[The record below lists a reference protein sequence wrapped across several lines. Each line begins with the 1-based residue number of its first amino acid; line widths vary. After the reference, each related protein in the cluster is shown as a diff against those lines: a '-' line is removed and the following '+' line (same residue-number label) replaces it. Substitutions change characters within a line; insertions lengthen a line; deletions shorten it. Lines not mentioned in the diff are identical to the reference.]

1 MSVQKTTKACKAYL
15 SFICSSVK
23 DLESD
28 EDEQL
33 PGKTASAAVLRS
45 KQTPTALDHAKQK
58 QQATPQAAKKETMP
72 APKSGKAELSR
83 NDDSDWD
90 EIR

>member
-1 MSVQKTTKACKAYL
+1 M
-15 SFICSSVK
+15 K

-28 EDEQL
+28 EDDLL
-33 PGKTASAAVLRS
+33 PVKNASAAVFRN
-45 KQTPTALDHAKQK
+45 KQPPTALDHAKQK
-58 QQATPQAAKKETMP
+58 QQATLQSAKRETVP
-72 APKSGKAELSR
+72 APKSGNAESRR